1 MMLRT
6 AAVCFSFLICACD
19 SSGSDND
26 DQRDE
31 QTEESDETDSA
42 RETDSSSEDDAD
54 ASTATDAESDAPAD
68 STDGDETDDGA
79 VSDATDAEDV
89 LEAGAP
95 DMVDGGPTLSD
106 SDSGVDAG
114 AVEDEP
120 AVKEEVPC
128 EVPAPTECPDPM
140 PTYKDVRPLITE
152 RCVVCHY
159 GEVDGPWTLDGY
171 EHVANWH
178 DLIRGAMLSC
188 SMPPPDSDMTMTVEE
203 RVELL
208 AWLRCGF
215 PK

>member
-6 AAVCFSFLICACD
+6 AAVCFSFLLCACD
-19 SSGSDND
+19 TSGSDGD
-26 DQRDE
+26 DQPGE
-31 QTEESDETDSA
+31 QTEASDETDSS
-42 RETDSSSEDDAD
+42 ETDSSSEDD
-54 ASTATDAESDAPAD
+54 ASTATDAESDAP
-68 STDGDETDDGA
+68 TDGSDGGETSSSDDADG
-79 VSDATDAEDV
+79 DAA
-89 LEAGAP
+89 EAGAP
-95 DMVDGGPTLSD
+95 PEVDGGSAASD
-106 SDSGVDAG
+106 VDAAVSSGADAG
-114 AVEDEP
+114 AAEDGP

-128 EVPAPTECPDPM
+128 DVPAPTECPDPM
-140 PTYKDVRPLITE
+140 PTYKDVRPLITD

-208 AWLRCGF
+208 TWLRCGF